1 MTADGSS
8 GGVAA
13 EGSGG
18 WAGASSGSRSGG
30 GGTGQVADH
39 THSAGCG
46 CDLGSGRLGVTG
58 IGATLAVGTLIA
70 GQLGRLIRRRDEL
83 ALDAGPSQ
91 SAENARAATKEKK

>member
-1 MTADGSS
+1 
-8 GGVAA
+8 
-13 EGSGG
+13 
-18 WAGASSGSRSGG
+18 
-30 GGTGQVADH
+30 
-39 THSAGCG
+39 
-46 CDLGSGRLGVTG
+46 VTG